1 MYAGIQDVRKALRG
15 IGEEVIPDTSE
26 NKFSI
31 EQAILKASRMVDLVV
46 SCNFQ
51 VPDLVPLPI
60 REITVDLAC
69 SFCLEYVFQ
78 EQGDSWCQQA
88 QNLYKR
94 SLDMLRE
101 IRDGRV
107 SADLLPRSGVPSGL
121 WVAS

>member
-15 IGEEVIPDTSE
+15 IGEEVIPDASSSR
-26 NKFSI
+26 FSI

-51 VPDLVPLPI
+51 V
-60 REITVDLAC
+60 
-69 SFCLEYVFQ
+69 
-78 EQGDSWCQQA
+78 QGDSWCQQA

-101 IRDGRV
+101 IRDGRI

-121 WVAS
+121 WVSS